1 MGTKTRSK
9 GVSGRPGATPGGE
22 GDAEWPFSVPRDV
35 VHGAII
41 DMSRAGVFVCDREYR
56 IWDVD
61 GTFLDMEEL
70 PRSEVI
76 GRTVAEVLGDEVFGL
91 RRTNIDRAFAGI
103 ASRLRTPG
111 LRKRNRGRVL
121 EVFFRPVFDAAGK
134 VACVASTARDVTQ
147 FEQLNERLSLHEEI
161 VRQTADRIALVGR
174 DFVYRFANAANAAFY
189 GMTPSE
195 MVGVHVRDLIGGE
208 RFDGRARARFERCF
222 AGESV
227 EYEYEVRQTAGKS
240 IFVRIRMDPY
250 RDRSGE
256 ITGALLVL
264 RDVSAQTRLA
274 RELHRQAREDV
285 LTGLS
290 NRLWLQEELAN
301 VLNRADGSGETSG
314 LLTIDIDGFKLVND
328 VAGHTA
334 GDALLCQIA
343 DMLRSFEANE
353 GVSCARFGGD
363 EFAVLVE
370 GVGEREASALAESI
384 VSTLDRMRF
393 SWDGS
398 IYRVSASIGVAMI
411 EPRPT
416 TDLPRT
422 IVEVLHQA
430 DQACLHAKE
439 TGGARAAVYRPD
451 TAEMI
456 ARRTDIGNIQL
467 IRRSLEHG
475 TLQLHTM
482 PIAPIDGTS
491 EPMRE
496 VLLRFV
502 GDDGR
507 ILPPSSLIA
516 TAERHGLMQEIDRW
530 VVSNAL
536 AHVGTLADGE
546 RITINLSGLSVGD
559 RDFKSFL
566 LDALDSAP
574 QAALHVSFEITE
586 TAAVR
591 SMSTAQAL
599 VFALRQRGCG
609 VILDDFGSGLSS
621 FAYLRQFPIDSLK
634 IDGSIIGDVAHDKLQ
649 RTIVAGIVAVARQI
663 GVSVIAEYVED
674 ARTLEVLR
682 ELGVTHAQ
690 GYHVGRPTLWV
701 EGMDTGGE
709 IPPRV
714 VSSGSSGLAEGAGSE
729 GSGSQ
734 APR

>member
-9 GVSGRPGATPGGE
+9 CGSRRLAPPRGGKR
-22 GDAEWPFSVPRDV
+22 DPDWPFSVTQDAVRS
-35 VHGAII
+35 AII
-41 DMSRAGVFVCDREYR
+41 DMTRAGVFVCDREYR

-61 GTFLDMEEL
+61 ATFLEMEGVA
-70 PRSEVI
+70 RDDII
-76 GRTVAEVLGDEVFGL
+76 GKTVADVLGAEVFGL

-111 LRKRNRGRVL
+111 LRARNRGRVL
-121 EVFFRPVFDAAGK
+121 EVFFRPIFDDAGK

-189 GMTPSE
+189 GLVPSE
-195 MVGVHVRDLIGGE
+195 MVGVHVRDLIGAE
-208 RFDGRARARFERCF
+208 RFDNRARARFERCF

-227 EYEYEVRQTAGKS
+227 EYEYEAKQASGTAVH
-240 IFVRIRMDPY
+240 VRIRMDPY

-256 ITGALLVL
+256 VTGALLVL

-290 NRLWLQEELAN
+290 NRLWLQEELAG
-301 VLNRADGSGETSG
+301 VLGRVDETGVTAG
-314 LLTIDIDGFKLVND
+314 LLTLDIDGFKLVND
-328 VAGHTA
+328 LAGHTA
-334 GDALLCQIA
+334 GDALLCQLA

-353 GVSCARFGGD
+353 GARCARFGGD

-370 GVGEREASALAESI
+370 GVGEEGASALGERI
-384 VSTLDRMRF
+384 VSTLERMQF
-393 SWDGS
+393 SWGGTA
-398 IYRVSASIGVAMI
+398 YRVSASIGIAMI
-411 EPRPT
+411 EPRT
-416 TDLPRT
+416 ATDLPRT

-451 TAEMI
+451 AVEMI

-467 IRRSLEHG
+467 IRQSLDRG

-482 PIAPIDGTS
+482 LIAPIDGVS

-502 GDDGR
+502 DEDGR

-536 AHVGTLADGE
+536 AHVGTLAQDE
-546 RITINLSGLSVGD
+546 RITVNLSGLSVGD
-559 RDFKSFL
+559 QDFKSFL
-566 LDALDSAP
+566 LDALDRAP
-574 QAALHVSFEITE
+574 QAARQVSFEITE

-599 VFALRQRGCG
+599 VFSLRQRGCG

-701 EGMDTGGE
+701 EGRGAREQT
-709 IPPRV
+709 PLRV
-714 VSSGSSGLAEGAGSE
+714 VPPGLPGAGE
-729 GSGSQ
+729 ATPEAHGPQ